1 MSCFDLTLTRE
12 NCCGTYRR
20 WVVVGVNRALTYAI
34 GSFGGRAQDI
44 VDLVIYL
51 GTRQK
56 VLRIKDAHASALWG
70 DNDLLLRLSLVAR
83 GELALHLLGVWLSN
97 WNHYL
102 SLSLVFLWL
111 TITQLH
117 LLEETN

>member
-12 NCCGTYRR
+12 NCGGTYRR

-34 GSFGGRAQDI
+34 GSFSGRAQDI

-51 GTRQK
+51 GTRQE
-56 VLRIKDAHASALWG
+56 VLRIEDAHASALWG
-70 DNDLLLRLSLVAR
+70 DNDLLLWLSLVAR
-83 GELALHLLGVWLSN
+83 GELALHLLGVRLSN
-97 WNHYL
+97 WNHY
-102 SLSLVFLWL
+102 LSLVFLWL

-117 LLEETN
+117 LLEGTN